1 MQMGNQVFVFTQ
13 QDFQKCFV
21 VNLNPPLGQ
30 GHDARVYLAMHKKT
44 GEMFALKVLTN
55 LSQDHIINLQVFLH
69 VIQRTKYKYLNA
81 LIIQEQ
87 YY

>member
-1 MQMGNQVFVFTQ
+1 MQSGNNIFVFTQ
-13 QDFQKCFV
+13 QDFQTCFV

-55 LSQDHIINLQVFLH
+55 LSQDHIINLQVQLQF
-69 VIQRTKYKYLNA
+69 IQRTKYKFLNA
-81 LIIQEQ
+81 QITREQ
-87 YY
+87 FC